1 MTSTG
6 QFLIMRV
13 SISTPEQKPLA
24 VTVRCAAC
32 DHVTAAHGA
41 QLTRS
46 LDGVILICANCLQH
60 QAVAN
65 DVLRQVGAM
74 QLARW
79 PDPTRPVAISEVGG
93 V

>member
-13 SISTPEQKPLA
+13 SISTPEQKPFA

-65 DVLRQVGAM
+65 DVLRHFGAM

-79 PDPTRPVAISEVGG
+79 PDPTRPVAISNVGG